1 MDSKKE
7 ALTQILPL
15 AVPSGGGFLLPLLS
29 SQTREEPKGEKEVLE
44 KDSNDSGQSETLRSI
59 TQRKGQEMD
68 IGRRQEAASSSDE
81 GGGDI

>member
-1 MDSKKE
+1 M
-7 ALTQILPL
+7 
-15 AVPSGGGFLLPLLS
+15 LL
-29 SQTREEPKGEKEVLE
+29 QRPKGEKEVLE
-44 KDSNDSGQSETLRSI
+44 KDSNDSGQSETLGSI